1 MSRPLRLVVFDLD
14 GTIVDSQSNIVRA
27 VAEVAKILGVPGP
40 PPDQVPRVIGL
51 SLKEALAELFPGV
64 DPGTHEDLDREYREA
79 FVRLRASPGFDEP
92 LFAGTHDVLDQLD
105 RAGYL
110 LGIATGKGRRGVNHV
125 LSCHGLEGRFS
136 TINTPEESPGKPHP
150 GMILR
155 AMAEAGVE
163 PRNTVMIGD
172 TTYDIQMA
180 LAAGVGAVGVSWG
193 NHPISELEAAG
204 AHRLIDRLG
213 DLLQAVECLTAP
225 RVP

>member
-1 MSRPLRLVVFDLD
+1 
-14 GTIVDSQSNIVRA
+14 
-27 VAEVAKILGVPGP
+27 
-40 PPDQVPRVIGL
+40 
-51 SLKEALAELFPGV
+51 
-64 DPGTHEDLDREYREA
+64 
-79 FVRLRASPGFDEP
+79 
-92 LFAGTHDVLDQLD
+92 
-105 RAGYL
+105 
-110 LGIATGKGRRGVNHV
+110 
-125 LSCHGLEGRFS
+125 
-136 TINTPEESPGKPHP
+136 
-150 GMILR
+150 MILR